1 MVAGSGFT
9 ITAFA
14 SFAAFAEDVG
24 EPDDTIAYV
33 NAAAEN
39 EIITAVLS
47 HR

>member
-9 ITAFA
+9 IT
-14 SFAAFAEDVG
+14 SFTAVAAFAEDVG

-39 EIITAVLS
+39 EIITGVLS
-47 HR
+47 HL